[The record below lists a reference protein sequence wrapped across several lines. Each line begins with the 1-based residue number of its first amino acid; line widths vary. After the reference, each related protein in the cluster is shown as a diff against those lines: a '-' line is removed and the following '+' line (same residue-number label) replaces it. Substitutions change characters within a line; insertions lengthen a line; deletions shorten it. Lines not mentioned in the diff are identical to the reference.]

1 MNNHLLRSAIV
12 IIFVT
17 NLSCTSYAIKKTARQ
32 TAKTFNKKVKTDNN
46 KIPKSRSARKRVVY
60 RKGQGYTIGRSVLK
74 RRIVVYKFGLS
85 NKKIILIIA
94 GTHGNEKSAVKF
106 ARSLLHYYWR
116 YPYKVPRSRQLWVL
130 PIANPDGYFNKDR
143 LNANAVDLNRNFDT
157 KNWQAET
164 VTNKSK
170 YPEGGGKSA
179 LSEPEARAMANLINE
194 NAKQIDYIVNIHCC
208 AGIVEPNL
216 SMKRTI
222 ELSKYFAKK
231 TKYKLLIQNWS
242 DSNYPITGSFSK
254 WIYEK
259 HKLGDVFIEL
269 GWGRNARFQ
278 KLKWPFLTMLHKI
291 PKTKKR
297 VHKGSVQQAK
307 RKRVTKKK

>member
-1 MNNHLLRSAIV
+1 MNNHFLRSAIV

-17 NLSCTSYAIKKTARQ
+17 NLSCTSYAVKKVARQ
-32 TAKTFNKKVKTDNN
+32 TAKTFNKK
-46 KIPKSRSARKRVVY
+46 IPKNRFARKRVVY

-94 GTHGNEKSAVKF
+94 GTHGNEKPAVKF

-130 PIANPDGYFNKDR
+130 PLANPDGYFNKDR

-164 VTNKSK
+164 VTNKSQ

-179 LSEPEARAMANLINE
+179 LSEPETRAMAGLINE
-194 NAKQIDYIVNIHCC
+194 NAEQIDYIVNIHCC

-242 DSNYPITGSFSK
+242 EANYPITGSFSK

-278 KLKWPFLTMLHKI
+278 KLKWPFLAMLHKI
-291 PKTKKR
+291 PKR
-297 VHKGSVQQAK
+297 KGSVQQTK
-307 RKRVTKKK
+307 RERVVKKK